1 MYQAKKRIED
11 ILLELLLKK
20 DFHEIEIIE
29 IQKKTR
35 VSLKKFF
42 QLFKTKEEIMISF
55 FKRIDQIL
63 EKKIK
68 KINLGNNIKDNL
80 FEICMTRLDLLDPYK
95 KNLHNFYLSF
105 QKKPNLFIKLYK
117 SFFISMENNLR
128 LSQINLEPIK
138 KNLKVFM
145 FSILY
150 LSIIYEWLKEN
161 SNNNEKVMATLDYR
175 LSLIENILI

>member
-1 MYQAKKRIED
+1 MYQLKKKIED
-11 ILLELLLKK
+11 IFLKLLLKK

-29 IQKKTR
+29 IQKKSR
-35 VSLKKFF
+35 ISSKKFF

-63 EKKIK
+63 ERKVK

-80 FEICMTRLDLLDPYK
+80 FEICMTRLDLLYPYK

-117 SFFISMENNLR
+117 SFFKSMENNLR
-128 LSQINLEPIK
+128 LSRINLKPIK
-138 KNLKVFM
+138 KNLKIFI
-145 FSILY
+145 FSFLY
-150 LSIIYEWLKEN
+150 LSIIYEWFKEN
-161 SNNNEKVMATLDYR
+161 SNDNEKVMAILDQR

>member
-1 MYQAKKRIED
+1 MYQLKKKIED
-11 ILLELLLKK
+11 IFLKLLLKK

-29 IQKKTR
+29 IQKKSR
-35 VSLKKFF
+35 ISSKKFF

-55 FKRIDQIL
+55 FKRIDQIV

-68 KINLGNNIKDNL
+68 KINMGNNIKDNL

-117 SFFISMENNLR
+117 SFFKSMENNLR
-128 LSQINLEPIK
+128 LSRINLKPIK
-138 KNLKVFM
+138 KNLKIFI
-145 FSILY
+145 FSFLY
-150 LSIIYEWLKEN
+150 LSIIYEWVKEN
-161 SNNNEKVMATLDYR
+161 SNDNEKVMAILDQR
-175 LSLIENILI
+175 LSLIVNILI

>member
-1 MYQAKKRIED
+1 MYQLKKKIED
-11 ILLELLLKK
+11 IFLKLLLKK

-29 IQKKTR
+29 IQKKSR
-35 VSLKKFF
+35 ISSKKFF

-63 EKKIK
+63 ERKVK

-80 FEICMTRLDLLDPYK
+80 FEICMTRLDLLYPYK

-117 SFFISMENNLR
+117 SFFKSMENNLR
-128 LSQINLEPIK
+128 LSRINLKPIK
-138 KNLKVFM
+138 KNLKIFI
-145 FSILY
+145 FSFLY
-150 LSIIYEWLKEN
+150 LSIIYEWFKEN
-161 SNNNEKVMATLDYR
+161 SNDNEKVMAILDQR
-175 LSLIENILI
+175 LSLIVNILI

>member
-1 MYQAKKRIED
+1 MYQVKKKIED
-11 ILLELLLKK
+11 IFLKLLLKK

-29 IQKKTR
+29 IQKKSR
-35 VSLKKFF
+35 ISSKKFF

-63 EKKIK
+63 ERKVK

-80 FEICMTRLDLLDPYK
+80 FEICMTRFDILYPYK

-117 SFFISMENNLR
+117 SFFKSMENNLR
-128 LSQINLEPIK
+128 LSRINLEPIK
-138 KNLKVFM
+138 KNLKIFI
-145 FSILY
+145 FSFLY
-150 LSIIYEWLKEN
+150 LSIIYEWFKEN
-161 SNNNEKVMATLDYR
+161 SNDNEKVMAILDQR

>member
-1 MYQAKKRIED
+1 MYQLKKKIED
-11 ILLELLLKK
+11 IFLKLLLKK

-29 IQKKTR
+29 IQKKSR
-35 VSLKKFF
+35 ISSKKFF

-63 EKKIK
+63 ERKVKKN
-68 KINLGNNIKDNL
+68 NLGDNIKDNL
-80 FEICMTRLDLLDPYK
+80 FEICMTRLDLLYPYK

-117 SFFISMENNLR
+117 SFFKSMENNLR
-128 LSQINLEPIK
+128 LSRINLKPIK
-138 KNLKVFM
+138 KNLKIFI
-145 FSILY
+145 FSFLY
-150 LSIIYEWLKEN
+150 LSIIYEWFKEN
-161 SNNNEKVMATLDYR
+161 SNDNEKVMAILDQR